1 MMNNGH
7 NSHPLSISSKTMMK
21 LAVLL
26 SVIAGASAFVP
37 ASQSTTSRVQ
47 LNAADLETLRGVGP
61 ETGGKVVSSKNMDR
75 AVAD

>member
-1 MMNNGH
+1 
-7 NSHPLSISSKTMMK
+7 MK

-26 SVIAGASAFVP
+26 SAIAGAGAFVP

-61 ETGGKVVSSKNMDR
+61 ETGGKVVSSEHDDKGVD
-75 AVAD
+75 A